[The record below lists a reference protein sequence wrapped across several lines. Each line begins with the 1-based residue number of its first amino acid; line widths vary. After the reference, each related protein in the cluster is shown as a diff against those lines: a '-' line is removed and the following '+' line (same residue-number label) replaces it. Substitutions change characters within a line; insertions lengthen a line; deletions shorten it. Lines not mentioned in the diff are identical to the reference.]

1 MASERVAMI
10 LRAKSDFSEAQIHQ
24 MTDRDAW
31 EWVYS
36 QRPRR
41 TQEKLDQICF
51 TGFAASAKRNL
62 QEKARNA
69 HLEVVTRVTK
79 NLRYLCATGA
89 AGPAKMKEAK
99 EKHVTIIDERQFLN
113 MIETGEL
120 PID

>member
-1 MASERVAMI
+1 
-10 LRAKSDFSEAQIHQ
+10 

-36 QRPRR
+36 QRPRK

-51 TGFAASAKRNL
+51 TGFAASAKQNL
-62 QEKARNA
+62 QEIARNA

-89 AGPAKMKEAK
+89 AGPSKMREAK
-99 EKHVTIIDERQFLN
+99 EKHVTIIDEKQFLA

-120 PID
+120 PTD